1 LVGTGTDMLANDSFE
16 NEAATSHDEPVREAP
31 GAQTGHVM
39 APLFSPLELLVIGIG
54 RRDPPALLDPSS
66 RWARLRRWMFGIET
80 PNPFA
85 DPRLE
90 ALRSLAGA
98 LRQRRRS
105 PDARIANA
113 QMADAQIAKAQIAKA
128 LAAGITP
135 RQVEYLKAHDQD

>member
-1 LVGTGTDMLANDSFE
+1 MLASDTFE
-16 NEAATSHDEPVREAP
+16 IEAATSHDRPVHLEGL
-31 GAQTGHVM
+31 GAYAGRSM

-54 RRDPPALLDPSS
+54 RRDPAVLLDPSS

-80 PNPFA
+80 PTPFA

-98 LRQRRRS
+98 LRQRHRS
-105 PDARIANA
+105 PDA
-113 QMADAQIAKAQIAKA
+113 QVADAQIANA

-135 RQVEYLKAHDQD
+135 RQVEYLEAHAQD